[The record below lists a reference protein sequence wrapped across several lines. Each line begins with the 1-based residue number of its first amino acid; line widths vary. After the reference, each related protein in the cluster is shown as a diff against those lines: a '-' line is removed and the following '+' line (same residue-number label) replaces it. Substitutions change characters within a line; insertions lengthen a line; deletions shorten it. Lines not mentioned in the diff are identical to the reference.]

1 MSTEALVQFLDVQ
14 KIYPNG
20 TAALAGVSF
29 SIRAGEIHAICGEN
43 GAGKSTLMKILFG
56 LEQPSAGVLRIGGK
70 EASLRSTR
78 DAAMAG
84 IGMVHQHFSLVPSLT
99 VAENIS
105 LGFEPTVGGVFFNRR
120 AAHAFAEDLSV
131 RYRLQIDPRATA
143 ASLSIAM
150 KQKAEILKA
159 LARNVRLLIL
169 DEPTAVLTPAE
180 AGELFDHLRQLKAAG
195 VTILFISHK
204 LKEVRAIADHI
215 TVLRAGKVSGSAPL
229 CSLADAEVTRLAM
242 GKLVPSVSRH
252 ADRAIGAAALQ
263 VEAVSRAARRS
274 ASRITDI
281 TLAVAQGEIV
291 GVAGV
296 DGAGQEGLVEVLT
309 GDAVPDKGRVLLGG
323 EQIGGLP
330 KARLR
335 ALGVSHLPADR
346 YKTGGASAL
355 SLTENAMAL
364 ARRSPRLS
372 IGQYLKSKACEVLAR
387 EMIEAYDVR
396 CTSPRQPLG
405 SLSGGNAQ
413 KLIAAREFSVKP
425 RLLIAEEPT
434 RGIDVLA
441 ASTIHSRM
449 VDLARSGTAVLLLTS
464 DLDELLTLSDRIVV
478 MHDGRI
484 VAQFDSSPDLTTEEI
499 GRAMLGLETSH
510 A

>member
-1 MSTEALVQFLDVQ
+1 MSTEPLVQFMDVQ
-14 KIYPNG
+14 KVYPNG
-20 TAALAGVSF
+20 TRALAGVSF
-29 SIRAGEIHAICGEN
+29 TIRAGEIHAICGEN

-56 LEQPSAGVLRIGGK
+56 LEQPSAGMLRIGG
-70 EASLRSTR
+70 ADVSLRSTR
-78 DAAMAG
+78 DAALAG

-99 VAENIS
+99 VAENIA
-105 LGFEPTVGGVFFNRR
+105 LGFEPTVGGFVFNRR
-120 AAHAFAEDLSV
+120 AANAFAKELSV
-131 RYRLQIDPRATA
+131 RYRLQIDPRAA
-143 ASLSIAM
+143 VASLSVAM

-159 LARNVRLLIL
+159 LARDVRLLIL

-180 AGELFDHLRQLKAAG
+180 TSELFDHLRQLKASG

-242 GKLVPSVSRH
+242 GQAVPQVSRQR
-252 ADRAIGAAALQ
+252 DGVRGNTALE
-263 VEAVSRAARRS
+263 VNAVSRVARRS
-274 ASRITDI
+274 SSRVVDI
-281 TLAVAQGEIV
+281 SFNVAEGEIV

-309 GDAVPDKGRVLLGG
+309 GDAVPDTGEVLLDGS
-323 EQIGGLP
+323 QIGGLP
-330 KARLR
+330 KSKLR
-335 ALGVSHLPADR
+335 ALGISHLPADR
-346 YKTGGASAL
+346 YKAGGAPSL
-355 SLTENAMAL
+355 SLTENAIAL
-364 ARRSPRLS
+364 ARRSSRLS
-372 IGQYLKSKACEVLAR
+372 FGPYLKSKACAAFAR
-387 EMIEAYDVR
+387 EMIDGYDVR
-396 CTSPRQPLG
+396 CTSPDQSLG

-425 RLLIAEEPT
+425 RFLIAEEPT

-441 ASTIHSRM
+441 ASTIHSRIL
-449 VDLARSGTAVLLLTS
+449 DLAKSKTAVLLLTS
-464 DLDELLTLSDRIVV
+464 DLDELLTLSDRILV

-484 VAQFDSSPDLTTEEI
+484 VAQFNNCASLTTEDI

>member
-1 MSTEALVQFLDVQ
+1 MSTEPLVQFLDVQ

-70 EASLRSTR
+70 EASLRSNR
-78 DAAMAG
+78 DAATAG

-99 VAENIS
+99 VAENIA
-105 LGFEPTVGGVFFNRR
+105 LGFEPTVGGVFFNRG

-131 RYRLQIDPRATA
+131 RYRLQIDPRATV
-143 ASLSIAM
+143 ASLSVAM

-169 DEPTAVLTPAE
+169 DEPTAVLTPVE

-242 GKLVPSVSRH
+242 GKPVPSISRH
-252 ADRAIGAAALQ
+252 VDRAIGAPALQ

-281 TLAVAQGEIV
+281 TLTVAQGEIV

-309 GDAVPDKGRVLLGG
+309 GDAVPDQGRVLLGG

-346 YKTGGASAL
+346 YKTGGAPAL
-355 SLTENAMAL
+355 SL
-364 ARRSPRLS
+364 PRMRWLW
-372 IGQYLKSKACEVLAR
+372 LV
-387 EMIEAYDVR
+387 
-396 CTSPRQPLG
+396 
-405 SLSGGNAQ
+405 
-413 KLIAAREFSVKP
+413 
-425 RLLIAEEPT
+425 
-434 RGIDVLA
+434 
-441 ASTIHSRM
+441 SRH
-449 VDLARSGTAVLLLTS
+449 G
-464 DLDELLTLSDRIVV
+464 
-478 MHDGRI
+478 
-484 VAQFDSSPDLTTEEI
+484 
-499 GRAMLGLETSH
+499 
-510 A
+510 